1 MTDTESRDHSDL
13 RKSLQEDTLLEIL
26 QRQNGSLRDRKGEQ
40 IKSIGRE
47 VKEEINPRL
56 IDDFREPI
64 EIDDFTVGFIALLYD
79 IVNETPANEEL
90 RRGDSTQERRLT
102 NR

>member
-1 MTDTESRDHSDL
+1 MTDTENRDHSDL
-13 RKSLQEDTLLEIL
+13 RKSLQAETLLEIL

-40 IKSIGRE
+40 IKGIGRE

-64 EIDDFTVGFIALLYD
+64 EVEDFTVGFIVLLYE
-79 IVNETPANEEL
+79 IVNETTVQEEL
-90 RRGDSTQERRLT
+90 RRGDQQGEIRLA